1 MPLLEVNGLIK
12 RFKVPGGTVEAVSG
26 LDFTLEQGET
36 LALVGES
43 GCGKSTTGKALL
55 GVPGPDAG
63 SVTLGGVAL
72 AGGRRPVGHSARGP
86 RRDIQMIFQDA
97 RASLNPRRRV
107 RDLVAEGLHIAGAG
121 RQEIST
127 RVDAMLHAVGL
138 DPDRV
143 GDRRAAEFSGGQ
155 CQRIAIAR
163 AMVMRP
169 RVLVCDEPVASLDV
183 SVQAQV
189 INLLQDM
196 RERHGLA
203 MLFISHDLS
212 VVRNISDRVAVM
224 YLGRIVEIG
233 TVDEIYDRP
242 RHPYTRALLDSVPV
256 PDPAAPA
263 RGRALGGDLPSPMA
277 PPSGCRFRT
286 RCPLAQEI
294 CAEVAPTLDRT
305 SDGQLSACHF
315 SDRVAA

>member
-1 MPLLEVNGLIK
+1 MPLLEVSGLIK

-26 LDFTLEQGET
+26 VDFTLESGET

-43 GCGKSTTGKALL
+43 GCGKSTTGCALL
-55 GVPGPDAG
+55 GVPGPDEG
-63 SVTLGGVAL
+63 TVTLGGSML
-72 AGGRRPVGHSARGP
+72 AGEGRAAGHSAKGP

-107 RDLVAEGLHIAGAG
+107 RDLVAEGLQISGVG
-121 RQEIST
+121 RHET
-127 RVDAMLHAVGL
+127 HERVDAMLRSVGM
-138 DPDRV
+138 DPDRI
-143 GDRRAAEFSGGQ
+143 GDRRASEFSGGQ

-169 RVLVCDEPVASLDV
+169 QVLVCDEPVASLDV

-189 INLLQDM
+189 VNLLQEM
-196 RERHGLA
+196 KEQYGLA

-212 VVRNISDRVAVM
+212 VVRGISDRVAVM

-233 TVDEIYDRP
+233 EVDQIYDRP

-263 RGRALGGDLPSPMA
+263 RGVALGGDLPSPMA

-286 RCPLAQEI
+286 RCPLAQDI
-294 CAEVAPTLDRT
+294 CARETPALQKTPE
-305 SDGQLSACHF
+305 GQLSACHF